1 MSEKKRQKS
10 KNEEVGFFAFRRV
23 LRNGLQ
29 NYWRNIGLSLATTFV
44 TTLTL
49 LAVSLILLVN
59 FLLGIALRSV
69 ESKVDISVFFDPLA
83 SEDQIAV
90 ARAEITNIPGVTETR
105 IVSREEAL
113 ALFKEQHSD
122 NPLISTSLDELQEN
136 PLQTTLVIYAQHP
149 EDYASINEQLKGKV
163 DGQIIDRVNYEDN
176 QNTIERL
183 SRISFWARTGGIFA
197 GVALGL
203 IAVLV
208 VFNTVRLTIYS
219 RREEVAIMKLVGATN
234 GFVRGPFIVEGI
246 LYGLVASIVTVAA
259 LQPVLLWVSPKV
271 ESFFGTSSQVFD
283 FIQGNL
289 GLVIVGELAV
299 GIALGVFS
307 SYLAIHRYLRV

>member
-1 MSEKKRQKS
+1 MAQKKRQNPQ
-10 KNEEVGFFAFRRV
+10 NENVGFFAFRRV

-59 FLLGIALRSV
+59 FLLSIALRSV

-83 SEDQIAV
+83 SEEQISV
-90 ARAEITNIPGVTETR
+90 ARAEITNIPGVTDTR
-105 IVSREEAL
+105 VVSREEAL
-113 ALFKEQHSD
+113 VLFREEHSD
-122 NPLISTSLDELQEN
+122 NPLISTSLDELKEN
-136 PLQTTLVIYAQHP
+136 PLQTTLVIYAERP
-149 EDYASINEQLKGKV
+149 EDYASINEELKAKV

-203 IAVLV
+203 IAILV

-219 RREEVAIMKLVGATN
+219 RREEVSIMKLVGATN
-234 GFVRGPFIVEGI
+234 GFVRGPFMVEGI
-246 LYGLVASIVTVAA
+246 LYGFVASVITVAV

-289 GLVIVGELAV
+289 GLVIVGEL
-299 GIALGVFS
+299 GIGIVLGVFS